1 MLVLSLHSADDTDV
15 EEEEMMEDD
24 DEEEELEE
32 EVDSDVFPSMMIIT
46 LFSAGVPSAQQ
57 HSNPDQS
64 GQHLSHPSACRPC
77 PGCSASP
84 HSSSAWVSGAAA
96 CRYSIFIDYRD
107 ISRYYLHI

>member
-24 DEEEELEE
+24 DELEEEE

-57 HSNPDQS
+57 
-64 GQHLSHPSACRPC
+64 
-77 PGCSASP
+77 
-84 HSSSAWVSGAAA
+84 
-96 CRYSIFIDYRD
+96 
-107 ISRYYLHI
+107 

>member
-24 DEEEELEE
+24 DEEELEE

-57 HSNPDQS
+57 
-64 GQHLSHPSACRPC
+64 
-77 PGCSASP
+77 
-84 HSSSAWVSGAAA
+84 
-96 CRYSIFIDYRD
+96 
-107 ISRYYLHI
+107 